1 MSAGLL
7 QRAYAQPILGRIWP
21 LLAGYWYRDPTAAV
35 SLGQLRMG
43 AIAGERR

>member
-1 MSAGLL
+1 MSARLL
-7 QRAYAQPILGRIWP
+7 QGACAQPILGRIRP
-21 LLAGYWYRDPTAAV
+21 LLAGYLYRDPTAAV